1 MKAYLPVLTYTY
13 LHPNSSLSR
22 SQHATK
28 HWLTSEGY
36 DVHFPNIAAMV
47 RSLVLVHDLLNKILG
62 KDSRISDTTVQTF

>member
-1 MKAYLPVLTYTY
+1 MSLHLQNKTSILIIKIPHRSMKAYLPVLTYTH

-22 SQHATK
+22 SKKTK

-47 RSLVLVHDLLNKILG
+47 RSLVLVYDL
-62 KDSRISDTTVQTF
+62 